1 MVYIK
6 IKYHD
11 IDKWDE
17 SLNLFLDCEESELT
31 DELVKDK
38 AIKCGIV
45 IPTLGEE
52 YVGYSV
58 LATGEKAET
67 AWEAYEAYRQAQI
80 KMRLAGFER
89 DDNGSYT
96 YKG

>member
-6 IKYHD
+6 INYHD

-17 SLNLFLDCEESELT
+17 SLNLFLDCEESKLT
-31 DELVKDK
+31 DELVKEQ

-52 YVGYSV
+52 YVGFSV
-58 LATGEKAET
+58 LATGEKADT
-67 AWEAYEAYRQAQI
+67 AWEAYEAYRQARI
-80 KMRLAGFER
+80 KMQNAGFKF
-89 DDNGSYT
+89 DDYGGFT

>member
-6 IKYHD
+6 INYHD
-11 IDKWDE
+11 IDKYDE

-31 DELVKDK
+31 DELVKEK

-58 LATGEKAET
+58 LATGEKADT
-67 AWEAYEAYRQAQI
+67 AWEAYEAYRQARI
-80 KMRLAGFER
+80 KMQNAGFEFN
-89 DDNGSYT
+89 DYGGFT

>member
-58 LATGEKAET
+58 LAKGEKAET

>member
-6 IKYHD
+6 INYHD
-11 IDKWDE
+11 IDKYDE

-31 DELVKDK
+31 DELVKEK

-45 IPTLGEE
+45 IPLLGEE
-52 YVGYSV
+52 YVSFSV
-58 LATGEKAET
+58 LATGEKADT

-80 KMRLAGFER
+80 KMMNAGFEFN
-89 DDNGSYT
+89 DYGGYT

>member
-6 IKYHD
+6 INYHD

-17 SLNLFLDCEESELT
+17 SLNLFLDCEESKLT
-31 DELVKDK
+31 DELVKEK

-52 YVGYSV
+52 YVGFSV
-58 LATGEKAET
+58 LATGEKADT
-67 AWEAYEAYRQAQI
+67 AWEAYEAYRQARI
-80 KMRLAGFER
+80 KMQNAGFKF
-89 DDNGSYT
+89 DDYGGFT